1 MRHTKHG
8 GLGWNPDRP
17 DQRDHIYAAPASVL
31 AALPVL
37 VDLRTQFPAAYDQG
51 KLGSCTANAIAGAVE
66 YDWRQQKLA
75 DVSPSRLFI
84 YYQERL
90 MEGSVTTDSGAYIR
104 DGMKAI
110 AKYGAPHEHL
120 WPYDIKKFAKKPP
133 AKVYS
138 DGLRRQAVSYARVTQ
153 TLQQLQGCLAAGFPF
168 VFGFTVYESFESDK
182 VASTGMVPM
191 PASAEA
197 ELGGHAVLAVGYRDS
212 DRRFIVRNSWGDW
225 GSSGNC
231 FMPYEYLTSRGLA
244 ADFWK
249 VTLMEADTTC

>member
-8 GLGWNPDRP
+8 GLGWLPDRP
-17 DQRDHIYAAPASVL
+17 DQRDHMYAAPPSVL
-31 AALPVL
+31 AALPTT
-37 VDLRTQFPAAYDQG
+37 VDLRRAFPAAYDQG
-51 KLGSCTANAIAGAVE
+51 NLGSCTSQAIAAAVE
-66 YDWRQQKLA
+66 YDWRQQKLTDA
-75 DVSPSRLFI
+75 VPSRLFI

-90 MEGSVTTDSGAYIR
+90 LEGSVASDSGAYIR

-110 AKYGAPHEHL
+110 AKFGAPHEDL
-120 WPYDIKKFAKKPP
+120 WPYDIAKFTKKPP
-133 AKVYS
+133 AKAYA
-138 DGLRRQAVSYARVTQ
+138 DGLLRQAVSYARIAQ

-191 PASAEA
+191 PASHET
-197 ELGGHAVLAVGYRDS
+197 ELGGHAVLCIGYRDS

-244 ADFWK
+244 SDFWK
-249 VTLMEADTTC
+249 VTLMEPDST